1 MVAATKLS
9 TKKAGTAEVRS
20 KMAPSITERTIS
32 ACNGLQISSIP
43 KEWADQAWNSDF
55 IESQGLPEVL
65 ESSIFDCGY
74 FVRELQELLVISR
87 LWTTAVGQDNLN
99 EGKCL
104 TARFLASCINLL
116 NFRV

>member
-1 MVAATKLS
+1 MVAATKQS

-32 ACNGLQISSIP
+32 ACYSLQISSIP

-74 FVRELQELLVISR
+74 FVRELQELLVVSR
-87 LWTTAVGQDNLN
+87 LWTSTAVVQGSLN
-99 EGKCL
+99 EGKFSHHISLPLSSL
-104 TARFLASCINLL
+104 TFLI
-116 NFRV
+116 